1 VAGELDDGDGAAVDE
16 DGAEDAEIDLK
27 KGMKKRNDRSARR
40 ARSWGVS
47 SAADQVSK
55 ARRTTGVMVSRTRLR
70 TSSSGSVRNAT

>member
-27 KGMKKRNDRSARR
+27 KGMKKRNERSARR
-40 ARSWGVS
+40 ATSRGGS
-47 SAADQVSK
+47 SEADQVRK
-55 ARRTTGVMVSRTRLR
+55 AGRTTGVMVSRTRLR